1 MPDQP
6 EQAEQPEQAI
16 LALSVGELIRAAERE
31 SESLLA
37 TAGPADALALIRGWP
52 HVLDG
57 ARQLLEAIPLRASD
71 AGDDVNNPQ
80 HLTTR
85 VIGMQRQTDRFRP
98 VSAAPHPSMTDA
110 AHNLDEAA
118 DLIRRLAPKHLITA
132 AAQGDANAVRVRVA
146 RTLANLA
153 HVTGREIRTYS
164 AVVDAADRANAGG
177 RDLAKTL
184 SSRSTDQWLQTVQRH
199 EEMVLGYVNTH
210 RRQLHNEQHA
220 APFPPS
226 SLGMQLAAWSTTAIR
241 RVSDPQVGANDLRRV
256 AQIEAWV
263 LRVAAGFTAIA
274 GIRGELEPA
283 AVPHIQRRLEEASG
297 QWATVHSQ
305 WRLIQT
311 PDRRNDADRT
321 VLSAARAL
329 ATTVE
334 SVTASV
340 DGWRTP
346 AQINAQL
353 AGTSIPPLLR
363 TITEGSGSWPRPTP
377 SCPTNSPQPAGSRRR
392 RSPCSRSPVAT
403 RTWPLRPPA
412 FPGTSKAS
420 TGPANHS
427 ALSTSPATVCT
438 HPAEPRSPSCAPPVP
453 PSTRPPTPP
462 TPRSSSTS
470 NTTPAAARPDGYA
483 ADTPP
488 PRGSTRPCQPGHHP
502 LTGPPGFTA

>member
-85 VIGMQRQTDRFRP
+85 VIGMQRQTERFRP

-210 RRQLHNEQHA
+210 RRQLHHEQHA

-256 AQIEAWV
+256 AQMEAWV

-353 AGTSIPPLLR
+353 AGTPIPPLLR
-363 TITEGSGSWPRPTP
+363 TITEGSRFLAETYAQLPDELTAAGRVQAPAVALLAISRGDEDLAAAAASLPRYLESLNGPGKPLSLVDITSNRLHP
-377 SCPTNSPQPAGSRRR
+377 PGGAA
-392 RSPCSRSPVAT
+392 VAQ
-403 RTWPLRPPA
+403 LRA
-412 FPGTSKAS
+412 
-420 TGPANHS
+420 TGS
-427 ALSTSPATVCT
+427 ALNQAAHTAHTAILVNT
-438 HPAEPRSPSCAPPVP
+438 
-453 PSTRPPTPP
+453 PTPP
-462 TPRSSSTS
+462 LPPR
-470 NTTPAAARPDGYA
+470 ARMA
-483 ADTPP
+483 TPP
-488 PRGSTRPCQPGHHP
+488 AHHHQERRRGPASPGITP
-502 LTGPPGFTA
+502 